1 MSNAFGP
8 PQQQPFY
15 QQPQQPPAYLQ
26 QEPPKQS
33 GSGCLWAGLIGC
45 GGALLLS
52 IVACVGIG
60 YYIQQN
66 VDKWVVGLVR
76 EGIVAVIEES
86 ELEAGEKTEVIAQ
99 VDRVVNAYK
108 ARKINQQDLERVMEE
123 LGESPVFLLLPVWG
137 MEKQYFDQSG
147 LTEDEKQA
155 GRQAFAR
162 AYRGVFDEKISEES
176 LQAVLPDP
184 YAGMEEMS
192 DEDFE
197 KMEDMDFEPEPR
209 KLTDEEVRKLIADV
223 KKLADDAGIPDA
235 PVSIDIG
242 DEVKK
247 AVDKALAGKDVP

>member
-8 PQQQPFY
+8 PQQQPYY

-33 GSGCLWAGLIGC
+33 GSGCLWGALIGC

-86 ELEAGEKTEVIAQ
+86 EIPADEKTEVIAQ

-123 LGESPVFLLLPVWG
+123 LQDSPVFLLLPVWG
-137 MEKQYFDQSG
+137 MEKQYLEQSG
-147 LTEDEKQA
+147 LPEEEKQA

-162 AYRGVFDEKISEES
+162 AFRGVFEKKISEES
-176 LQAVLPDP
+176 LQSVMPDP
-184 YAGMEEMS
+184 YAAMDEMS

-197 KMEDMDFEPEPR
+197 KMEDVDFQPPP
-209 KLTDEEVRKLIADV
+209 KPLTDEEVRKLIADV
-223 KKLADDAGIPDA
+223 KKLADDAGIPDE
-235 PVSIDIG
+235 PFTIDIG

-247 AVDKALAGKDVP
+247 AVDQALAGKGVP